1 MISTQDFLDTVAG
14 YTRAKTDGSADK
26 PVRLAVVDPAYS
38 AGLPKVTF
46 EGESTMS
53 AKGYAFIESYVPVAG
68 QRVAMVPVGTTYLI
82 VGAVDSGT
90 GNIASRVGIPH
101 SVNLNGA
108 NAGATT
114 TSATYVDMTGVAVTI
129 VKKRADTVLRVGGCF
144 DSYVTVA
151 STETRFAV
159 RVNAVDY
166 DLKNLFFNPA
176 SQHLPSGG
184 AEVIIPGLAAGSY
197 TVQGRWRRVSG
208 TGVLTRNGNDWYSLT
223 AIEEWA

>member
-1 MISTQDFLDTVAG
+1 MIDAQDFLDTIAG
-14 YTRAKTDGSADK
+14 YSRARTDGSADK
-26 PVRLAVVDPAYS
+26 PIKLAVVDPAYTT
-38 AGLPKVTF
+38 GLPKVTF

-53 AKGYAFIESYVPVAG
+53 AKGYAFAQSYTPTAG
-68 QRVAMVPVGTTYLI
+68 DRVFLLPVGTTYLI
-82 VGAVDSGT
+82 AGAVDAGA
-90 GNIASRVGIPH
+90 GNFLSRSGIPH

-114 TSATYVDMTGVAVTI
+114 TSATYVDMTGVLVTI
-129 VKKRADTVLRVGGCF
+129 TKKRADTVLRISGCF

-151 STETRFAV
+151 STETRFGV

-184 AEVIIPGLAAGSY
+184 AEIIIPGLAAGSY

-208 TGVLTRNGNDWYSLT
+208 TGTLTRNGNDWYSLT